1 MPAGRRGHP
10 NKAEMKVL
18 QAKREEDARVVTLLD
33 ELPPLY
39 KCTKC
44 GAITHKPSTKFFAVP
59 QNEALSGNENKAT
72 LCMECANTYFEEYKR
87 KYNNEKYALLM
98 VCCRMG
104 AYFHEPAYNAL
115 HEAEMNDPE
124 KNQLTLG
131 KYFRILN
138 GPQYKKKDFMSY
150 FQEVLAEHKELQTVE
165 EGRDKLE
172 EKWKVADQR
181 NKITCLRAVGYDCFE
196 DESYSSNDRKQMFA
210 ALARYL
216 QMPDVEDDKH
226 KLDGAIEIVKT
237 NHQINLINREINKE
251 TIAPN
256 PDFDKI
262 SRLTQMKKTLTAVIN
277 QTAKENGISAGS
289 GYNGKSKSTVAVT
302 QIMKDMIDNGV
313 IEAKVNLTDVKMT
326 EVFQH
331 IANISARS
339 LMNEMNITGD
349 EYAEMVAKQA
359 NTVRQLNDEVAK
371 LKEDLRLMTIRAH
384 EAESKNPRFMVNR
397 VEINIGGDRE
407 LEELENE
414 ELMQQKQQQE
424 AATRQLESD
433 VS

>member
-1 MPAGRRGHP
+1 MPQGRRGHP
-10 NKAEMKVL
+10 SKAEIKAAQV
-18 QAKREEDARVVTLLD
+18 KRDEDARVATLLD

-44 GAITHKPSTKFFAVP
+44 GAITHKPATKFFAVP
-59 QNEALSGNENKAT
+59 QNNALEGNENKAT

-87 KYNNEKYALLM
+87 KYNNEKYALMM

-124 KNQLTLG
+124 KNALTLG

-138 GPQYKKKDFMSY
+138 GPQYKKKDFMTY
-150 FQEVLAEHKELQTVE
+150 FQEVFAEHKQLQTIEESRDTVE
-165 EGRDKLE
+165 A
-172 EKWKVADQR
+172 KWKIADQR
-181 NKITCLRAVGYDCFE
+181 NKGTCIRAVGYDCFE
-196 DESYSSNDRKQMFA
+196 DESYSSSDRRQMFA

-237 NHQINLINREINKE
+237 NHQIDLINREINKE

-256 PDFDKI
+256 TDFEKI
-262 SRLTQMKKTLTAVIN
+262 TRLTQVKKALTAVIT

-331 IANISARS
+331 ISDISARS

-349 EYAEMVAKQA
+349 EYAEMVAKQS
-359 NTVRQLNDEVAK
+359 NTVRSLNDEVMK
-371 LKEDLRLMTIRAH
+371 LKEELRIMTIRAH
-384 EAESKNPRFMVNR
+384 EAEAKNPRFMINR
-397 VEINIGGDRE
+397 IEIDIGADRE
-407 LEELENE
+407 RHALEEE
-414 ELMQQKQQQE
+414 ELMQQKQLE
-424 AATRQLESD
+424 NMRQLGSGA
-433 VS
+433 S

>member
-1 MPAGRRGHP
+1 MPQGRRGHP
-10 NKAEMKVL
+10 SKAEIKAA
-18 QAKREEDARVVTLLD
+18 QAKRDEDARVATLLD

-44 GAITHKPSTKFFAVP
+44 GAITHKPATKFFAVP
-59 QNEALSGNENKAT
+59 QNNALEGNENKAT

-87 KYNNEKYALLM
+87 KYNNEKYALMM

-124 KNQLTLG
+124 KNALTLG

-138 GPQYKKKDFMSY
+138 GPQYKKKDFMTY
-150 FQEVLAEHKELQTVE
+150 FQEVFAEHKELQTIEESRDTVE
-165 EGRDKLE
+165 A
-172 EKWKVADQR
+172 KWKMADQR
-181 NKITCLRAVGYDCFE
+181 NKVTCIRAVGYDCFE
-196 DESYSSNDRKQMFA
+196 DESYSSSDRRQMFA

-256 PDFDKI
+256 TDFEKI
-262 SRLTQMKKTLTAVIN
+262 TRLTQVKKTLTAVIT

-331 IANISARS
+331 ISDISARS

-359 NTVRQLNDEVAK
+359 NTVRSLNDEVMK
-371 LKEDLRLMTIRAH
+371 LKEELRIMTIRAH
-384 EAESKNPRFMVNR
+384 EAEAKNPRFMINR
-397 VEINIGGDRE
+397 IEIDIGADRE
-407 LEELENE
+407 RLALEEE
-414 ELMQQKQQQE
+414 ELMQQKQLE
-424 AATRQLESD
+424 NMRQLGSD
-433 VS
+433 AS